1 MRSSSI
7 AARSPLEAQ
16 AGELRHSRLVSF
28 DGTELDVQR
37 VGDEGPMIVLVNGL
51 GGAVSAWRNLL
62 AHFGD
67 RFQIMSF
74 DYRGLYRSG
83 PPPSME
89 ALRIED
95 HYEDLCRVIDASGEQ
110 SVVLLAWS
118 MGVQVA
124 VEYTLR
130 HPMRVAGLIL
140 VCGAP
145 GDPFA
150 GVFGT
155 TLSRRGVPAVCRAVE
170 AQPRLFGAIVRA
182 LVSFGPMPELLKT
195 ARVVAPNCDVEV
207 FREMAEGFSR
217 LDWRLYFRSMRS
229 MGSHDAWPRLGEITA
244 PTLAIGGSRD
254 MITPAS
260 VATATAAAVPGG
272 EAEILDGASHYAP
285 VEFPD
290 ELNERIER
298 FLVER
303 VGGRWGRSALAAPP
317 AQASN

>member
-1 MRSSSI
+1 M
-7 AARSPLEAQ
+7 
-16 AGELRHSRLVSF
+16 SF
-28 DGTELDVQR
+28 DVTELDVQH
-37 VGDEGPMIVLVNGL
+37 VGEDGPMIVIVNGL
-51 GGAVSAWRNLL
+51 GGAISAWRSLL
-62 AHFGD
+62 AHFGQ

-83 PPPSME
+83 PPPTKD

-95 HYEDLCRVIDASGEQ
+95 HYEDLCRVIDASGER
-110 SVVLLAWS
+110 SVVLLGWS

-130 HPMRVAGLIL
+130 HPMRVEGLVL

-155 TLSRRGVPAVCRAVE
+155 TLSRRAVPAVCRAIE
-170 AQPRLFGAIVRA
+170 AQPRLFGAVVRA
-182 LVSFGPMPELLKT
+182 LVSFGPMPDLLK
-195 ARVVAPNCDVEV
+195 AAHVVAPSCDVEV

-217 LDWRLYFRSMRS
+217 LDWALYFRSIRA
-229 MGSHDAWPRLGEITA
+229 MGGHDAWPRLGEITA
-244 PTLAIGGSRD
+244 PTLAIGGTRD
-254 MITPAS
+254 VVTPAS
-260 VATATAAAVPGG
+260 VATAMAAAVPDG
-272 EAEILDGASHYAP
+272 EVELLTGASHYAP
-285 VEFPD
+285 VEFPR

-303 VGGRWGRSALAAPP
+303 VGGRWGRSALAGPA